1 MSTIELRDVTLTYD
15 VRPVLDHVS
24 LVVEDGEF
32 LVLVGPSGSG
42 KTTAL
47 RIVAGLLRPTSGQ
60 VLVGGRDVTKVPPA
74 DRDLAMVFQSY
85 ALYPHMTVRNNMGFG
100 LRLAGVHRRERNERV
115 ERAAEIL
122 GITDL
127 LDRRPKALSGG
138 QRQRVAMGRAIV
150 REPQA
155 FLMDE
160 PLSNLDA
167 KLRTQVRAQIARIQR
182 TLQVTTLYV
191 THDQIEAMTM
201 ADRIAVLHDGRLQQ
215 LGTPDDLF
223 SRPANV
229 FVAAFIG
236 SPPTNL
242 VPGTLTTS
250 DGETALRVGGQTLVL
265 PAGIAAA
272 VTAASTPDVLV
283 GVRPHD
289 VEVKPPDGAA
299 LALEV
304 AVDLVERLGTE
315 TLAHGEM
322 VTGSVSGAAAQAAHA
337 LLTADDELPTD
348 PDKHRFTAALD
359 PRTPVTSGGRLTFY
373 AAAERLHLFDAE
385 TGVTLRAA
393 SPSSRSPLAA
403 ATTAAGVPA
412 A

>member
-24 LVVEDGEF
+24 LSVEDGEF

-47 RIVAGLLRPTSGQ
+47 RIVAGLLNPTRGQ

-85 ALYPHMTVRNNMGFG
+85 ALYPHMTVRNNMAFG
-100 LRLAGVHRRERNERV
+100 LRLAGVSRAERNARV

-122 GITDL
+122 GLTEL

-150 REPQA
+150 REPRA

-167 KLRTQVRAQIARIQR
+167 KLRTQVRAQIARLQR
-182 TLQVTTLYV
+182 SLGVTTLYV

-201 ADRIAVLHDGRLQQ
+201 ADRIAVLHEGRLQQ

-242 VPGTLTTS
+242 IPGTLTTA
-250 DGETALRVGGQTLVL
+250 DGETALRVGGQTLAL
-265 PAGIAAA
+265 PARLAAE
-272 VTAASTPDVLV
+272 VTASSTPDVLV

-289 VEVKPPDGAA
+289 LRVTAPDSAA
-299 LALEV
+299 TLMLEV
-304 AVDLVERLGTE
+304 DVDLVEQLGTE
-315 TLAHGEM
+315 TLAHGEL
-322 VTGSVSGAAAQAAHA
+322 VTESTMNGAAAQAAHA
-337 LLTADDELPTD
+337 LIRADDELSPDPT
-348 PDKHRFTAALD
+348 KHRFTAALD
-359 PRTPVTSGGRLTFY
+359 PHTPVSAGGRLPFY
-373 AAAERLHLFDAE
+373 VAAERLHLFHAE
-385 TGVTLRAA
+385 TGVTLRSAG
-393 SPSSRSPLAA
+393 RTLA
-403 ATTAAGVPA
+403 PA
-412 A
+412 

>member
-1 MSTIELRDVTLTYD
+1 MSTIELRDVTLAYD
-15 VRPVLDHVS
+15 VRPVLDHIN
-24 LVVEDGEF
+24 LTVEDGEF

-47 RIVAGLLRPTSGQ
+47 RIVAGLLQPSSGQ

-85 ALYPHMTVRNNMGFG
+85 ALYPHMTVRNNMAFG
-100 LRLAGVHRRERNERV
+100 LRLAGVHRKERDQRV
-115 ERAAEIL
+115 ERAAEVL

-182 TLQVTTLYV
+182 TLGVTTLYV

-215 LGTPDDLF
+215 LGTPEDLF

-242 VPGTLTTS
+242 IPGTLTTE
-250 DGETALRVGGQTLVL
+250 DGQTALRVGGQTLVL
-265 PAGIAAA
+265 PASIATAVAA
-272 VTAASTPDVLV
+272 SSTPDILV

-289 VEVKPPDGAA
+289 VEIKPPDGSA
-299 LALEV
+299 LDLQV
-304 AVDLVERLGTE
+304 DIDLVERLGTE

-337 LLTADDELPTD
+337 LIAADDELPTD
-348 PDKHRFTAALD
+348 PEKHRFTAALD
-359 PRTPVTSGGRLTFY
+359 PHTPITTGGRLPLY
-373 AAAERLHLFDAE
+373 VAAERLHLFDAE
-385 TGVTLRAA
+385 TGTTLRTATQSLAPSAA
-393 SPSSRSPLAA
+393 GAA
-403 ATTAAGVPA
+403 APA

>member
-1 MSTIELRDVTLTYD
+1 MSTIELHDVTLTYD
-15 VRPVLDHVS
+15 VRPVLDHIDLAVD
-24 LVVEDGEF
+24 DGEF

-85 ALYPHMTVRNNMGFG
+85 ALYPHMTVRNNMAFG
-100 LRLAGVHRRERNERV
+100 LRLGGVHRKERDARV

-122 GITDL
+122 GLTDL

-182 TLQVTTLYV
+182 DLGITTLYV

-201 ADRIAVLHDGRLQQ
+201 ADRIAVLHEGRLQQ

-242 VPGTLTTS
+242 IPGTLTTA
-250 DGETALRVGGQTLVL
+250 DGQTALRVGGQTLVL
-265 PAGIAAA
+265 PPRIADA
-272 VTAASTPDVLV
+272 VGASSTPDVLV

-289 VEVKPPDGAA
+289 VEIKPPDDAA
-299 LALEV
+299 LILEV
-304 AVDLVERLGTE
+304 DVDLVERLGTE
-315 TLAHGEM
+315 TLTHGEM
-322 VTGSVSGAAAQAAHA
+322 VAGAVSGAAAQAAQA
-337 LLTADDELPTD
+337 IIAADDEIQTD
-348 PDKHRFTAALD
+348 SEKRRFTAALD
-359 PRTPVTSGGRLTFY
+359 PRTLVSTGARVPFY
-373 AAAERLHLFDAE
+373 VSADRLHLFDAE
-385 TGVTLRAA
+385 TGATLQTAT
-393 SPSSRSPLAA
+393 RSLAA
-403 ATTAAGVPA
+403 A
-412 A
+412 